1 MISVTHLRLLVVALV
16 PALALDLTRQLSL
29 DRSTGV
35 AINGFLI
42 LNTLTFRNLS
52 ALFPAGMPPVERL
65 QPNHCNP
72 LATSSNPL
80 SKALSTSSMA
90 DLREGLPR
98 TEL

>member
-1 MISVTHLRLLVVALV
+1 MVF
-16 PALALDLTRQLSL
+16 LT
-29 DRSTGV
+29 
-35 AINGFLI
+35 

-80 SKALSTSSMA
+80 STSSMA